1 LGLNYTI
8 QYKKGVDNKAADTL
22 SRKGAKEGSEMLAV
36 TELIPTWLSELKD
49 SYLGDA
55 WATQILNNQD
65 SSLQIK
71 HPVSIHQEI
80 IRYKRKIYVGS
91 NQGWRGK
98 IVQSLHDSSVGG
110 HSGIQ
115 GTYQRVKALFY

>member
-1 LGLNYTI
+1 
-8 QYKKGVDNKAADTL
+8 
-22 SRKGAKEGSEMLAV
+22 MLAV